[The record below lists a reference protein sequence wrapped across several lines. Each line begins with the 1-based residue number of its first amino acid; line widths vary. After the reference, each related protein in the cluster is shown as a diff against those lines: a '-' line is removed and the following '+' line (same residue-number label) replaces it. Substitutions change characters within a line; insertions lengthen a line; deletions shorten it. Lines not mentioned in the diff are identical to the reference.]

1 VSNSRKKGLGKGM
14 GSLIDGYSIE
24 GIFSS
29 KLEKSDNLN
38 NDGNIILHVSLN
50 QLIINENQPRK
61 HFNAE
66 ALNELS
72 QSIKEQGILQPIL
85 VEEVENNKFSIV
97 AGERRYRAAKIAKLE
112 RVPVIVKKF
121 NDISRLE
128 VALIENIQRE
138 DLNPIEEA
146 NAFYYL
152 LKESG
157 ITQEELASKVGKSR
171 SAISNSIRLL
181 QLPKQMQEGL
191 VSGEYSS
198 GHARALLSL
207 VNPADKIL
215 LLEKLTNDNIS
226 VREAEKIAKALNN
239 GHRDVLSNKKAKNE
253 KKKIY
258 SPELE
263 EVQDKFIQAVGNK
276 VELKGDLYKGKIVLS
291 YNSEKELEDLFQK
304 LSNGM
309 DLFEI

>member
-97 AGERRYRAAKIAKLE
+97 AGERRYRAAKLAGLE